1 MDVIAFAFYLFYV
14 GKGKCFCLILVY
26 LQTKLNKKQNEK
38 ESNCIINYTGLRFD
52 CLQAGTKERGK
63 YGKRNEAED

>member
-1 MDVIAFAFYLFYV
+1 MKRNLIVL
-14 GKGKCFCLILVY
+14 LTILV
-26 LQTKLNKKQNEK
+26 
-38 ESNCIINYTGLRFD
+38 LRFD